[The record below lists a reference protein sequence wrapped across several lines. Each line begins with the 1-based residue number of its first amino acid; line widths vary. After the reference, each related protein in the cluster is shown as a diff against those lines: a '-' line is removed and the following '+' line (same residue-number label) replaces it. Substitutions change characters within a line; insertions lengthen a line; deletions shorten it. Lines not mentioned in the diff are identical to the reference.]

1 MANLTFRS
9 ILARGREMSRNY
21 FLISL
26 RVAVTALGCGWM
38 ATVLPSTVLALGV
51 INEVDI
57 IVNPGLGG
65 GWIDV
70 NEDGAIDV
78 LDDLDNVV
86 LTYNDAAL
94 IQVDI
99 IDGRVD
105 VNQDGAIDGLDDLLD
120 VDLNDRTSG
129 LTQNS
134 GTRGRNQV
142 DVIDGRVDVD
152 ENGAID
158 NSDTQ
163 GNIQLLH

>member
-1 MANLTFRS
+1 MTNRS
-9 ILARGREMSRNY
+9 RRFLRNAVLA
-21 FLISL
+21 LIPA
-26 RVAVTALGCGWM
+26 VAT
-38 ATVLPSTVLALGV
+38 PVLALGL

-70 NEDGAIDV
+70 DENGAIDG
-78 LDDLDNVV
+78 LDDLNNVV

-142 DVIDGRVDVD
+142 DFIDGRVDVD
-152 ENGAID
+152 ENGVI
-158 NSDTQ
+158 NNLDTLT
-163 GNIQLLH
+163 NIHLLY